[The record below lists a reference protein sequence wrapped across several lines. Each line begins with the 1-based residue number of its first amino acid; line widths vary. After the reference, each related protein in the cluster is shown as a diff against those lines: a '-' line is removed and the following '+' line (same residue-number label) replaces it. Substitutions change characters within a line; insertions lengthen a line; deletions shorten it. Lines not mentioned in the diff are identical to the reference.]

1 MADQGLRKPAT
12 FVGLLTSLQG
22 LGAIVA
28 GPFSASI
35 MRRRSEATLACL
47 GMCSAALGFALLSL
61 GQMPAVLVGSAML
74 GISIT
79 WILAGIITL
88 LQRSTPPD
96 LMGRTSA
103 AFTFAYS
110 VPQILAIALGASLVA
125 IVNYQILLLAVAAV
139 MLTGAAYLFTRPQQR
154 PVSTTA
160 RPQPEHSA
168 L

>member
-1 MADQGLRKPAT
+1 
-12 FVGLLTSLQG
+12 
-22 LGAIVA
+22 
-28 GPFSASI
+28 
-35 MRRRSEATLACL
+35 
-47 GMCSAALGFALLSL
+47 
-61 GQMPAVLVGSAML
+61 MPAVLVGSAML

-139 MLTGAAYLFTRPQQR
+139 MLTGAAYLFTRPPQR
-154 PVSTTA
+154 PLSTTA